1 MSSTPK
7 PKGLIAVMGST
18 GSGKSSFVNAILGK
32 PEATVSD
39 GLESSTAEVAEY
51 VHFHESGMEVRIVDT
66 PGFNEYRTEG
76 TNSDLKILQM
86 IGAFLKK
93 QYDANQKFSGIIFLH
108 DINGAKVDWQTQRRN
123 MTLFKKLC
131 GTESMKNVV
140 VATSFWDQLSDQSDG
155 IQREHDLIT
164 QDGLLKELSVGGAKF
179 VRSCH
184 FTPGKK
190 PHDPAF
196 LTPKEIVD
204 YLLDLDPVYVEM
216 QKEMANGK
224 AIADTAAGS
233 SLLEEFERL
242 KREVERTQARLNGWE
257 KDGEETRMKL
267 SRWEEYRAQIATK
280 EELDA
285 LVSRHQSEFGGLQHE
300 VIKLREANEKLRQID
315 QQRIDELN
323 QTVARLRKERNDL
336 AEECRALR
344 SSNTAQFQGFWA
356 SLTYFTHTYHRETQ
370 RLQSLFASQGEELK
384 QAKLAYAQTQKE
396 LDITQQLYAK
406 SEANLKSSQEEVTR
420 TKESNEKLSFLYD
433 ALEAEYNEILLASQL
448 VGQELHMVRSDNQAL
463 ESQNRELKGQLKEA
477 TSALDNTVAAA
488 DEFKLRFSIE
498 MDDIVASMESEA
510 QDLRS
515 EKVCY
520 QIDLEQRDQEIA
532 DLRLEVE
539 SLRCPGLPPKRK
551 SRTPFAKFWRQ
562 PLAFTEWTVQRR
574 LASADD
580 R

>member
-1 MSSTPK
+1 MRA
-7 PKGLIAVMGST
+7 LITFHHSVMGST
-18 GSGKSSFVNAILGK
+18 GSGKSSSVNAILGK

-39 GLESSTAEVAEY
+39 GLESSTAEVEEY

-66 PGFNEYRTEG
+66 PGFNEYRAEG

-108 DINGAKVDWQTQRRN
+108 NINAAKVDWHTQRRT

-140 VATSFWDQLSDQSDG
+140 VVTSFWDQLSDQSDG

-164 QDGLLKELSVGGAKF
+164 QDGLLKELHLGGAKF
-179 VRSCH
+179 VRSGH
-184 FTPGKK
+184 FMPGEQ
-190 PHDPAF
+190 PHDAAF

-204 YLLDLDPVYVEM
+204 YLLSLDPVYVEM

-242 KREVERTQARLNGWE
+242 KRETRASLETMSREVESIRSADDVNRSHREELKREVERTQARLNGWE
-257 KDGEETRMKL
+257 KDGEEMRMKL

-344 SSNTAQFQGFWA
+344 FGN
-356 SLTYFTHTYHRETQ
+356 
-370 RLQSLFASQGEELK
+370 
-384 QAKLAYAQTQKE
+384 
-396 LDITQQLYAK
+396 
-406 SEANLKSSQEEVTR
+406 
-420 TKESNEKLSFLYD
+420 
-433 ALEAEYNEILLASQL
+433 
-448 VGQELHMVRSDNQAL
+448 
-463 ESQNRELKGQLKEA
+463 
-477 TSALDNTVAAA
+477 
-488 DEFKLRFSIE
+488 
-498 MDDIVASMESEA
+498 
-510 QDLRS
+510 
-515 EKVCY
+515 
-520 QIDLEQRDQEIA
+520 
-532 DLRLEVE
+532 
-539 SLRCPGLPPKRK
+539 
-551 SRTPFAKFWRQ
+551 
-562 PLAFTEWTVQRR
+562 
-574 LASADD
+574 
-580 R
+580 